1 MKLMNNL
8 KKIKVFI
15 FLSFLLF
22 SFQPY
27 TKADSIKDFEMDG
40 FSIGDSMLNFSSEKN
55 IKNNIQPY
63 FEDERKYYVIYYNKN
78 LKVFDDLEIYFK
90 TNDKNYI
97 IKSLNAGLYPKNL
110 DECLVKKG
118 KIVEEISKSLNLNF
132 NNYINSH
139 SYYKNTKIPTSDGNL
154 NDGYITVQ
162 CLFWD
167 EKDKKK
173 HPMLIDNLA
182 VQIISNEIE
191 EWFKSGYE

>member
-1 MKLMNNL
+1 MTNL
-8 KKIKVFI
+8 TIIRVFI
-15 FLSFLLF
+15 FLFFLLF
-22 SFQPY
+22 SFQSY
-27 TKADSIKDFEMDG
+27 TKADSIKDFELDG
-40 FSIGDSMLNFSSEKN
+40 FGIGESMLNFSSEKN

-78 LKVFDDLEIYFK
+78 LKVFDDLEIYLK

-97 IKSLNAGLYPKNL
+97 IKSINAGLYPKNL
-110 DECLVKKG
+110 DECLVKKDQ
-118 KIVEEISKSLNLNF
+118 IVEEISNSLNIGF
-132 NNYINSH
+132 NNYTNNH

-173 HPMLIDNLA
+173 HPMLTDNLA

-191 EWFKSGYE
+191 EWFRSGYE